1 MNSYSSFDENNDS
14 IFNNQVYT
22 KHEIKNFEVGNEI
35 EERNDS
41 TNFTDS
47 HTIVKN
53 LTERGV
59 KNLNK
64 IEKKNIEN
72 KTEGKKNEYK
82 LLGKKTKNESN
93 TKYKRFNVLKKI
105 MTHFQ
110 HYVIKIKVNIKG
122 IKKIPYKINTQGNKN
137 YLMCVFKGDIYSYLN
152 QEIEKKRP
160 NEKILKKL
168 NTEKKKFLARNF
180 LEVFYNDFIKILNK
194 DYLEK
199 NNIDEEE
206 FEIWKKIIYYNPKK
220 KKTEYKNE
228 YEKYGLYQCIEESK
242 GREAYYEYK
251 LIKKIFKIEK
261 MKKNSNIKTDNQN
274 NENKDNNLSPN
285 SNINNNLSSKSENKD
300 NNFPSQDDNSDFYNF
315 LSKTSNLLIDNS
327 TQSRRESFDL
337 LNMGSDCSN
346 FNISLNFENE

>member
-47 HTIVKN
+47 PTIVKI
-53 LTERGV
+53 LTKRGV

-72 KTEGKKNEYK
+72 KTEGKKNENK

-93 TKYKRFNVLKKI
+93 TKYKRYNVLKKQ
-105 MTHFQ
+105 MTH
-110 HYVIKIKVNIKG
+110 YKNYIIETLNTKE

-228 YEKYGLYQCIEESK
+228 YEKYGLYQYIEETK

>member
-47 HTIVKN
+47 PTIVKI
-53 LTERGV
+53 LTKRGV

-160 NEKILKKL
+160 NENILKKL

-206 FEIWKKIIYYNPKK
+206 FEIWKKIIYYKPKK

-228 YEKYGLYQCIEESK
+228 YEKYGFYQYIYEKKERK
-242 GREAYYEYK
+242 AQNEYK
-251 LIKKIFKIEK
+251 LIEKIFEIEK
-261 MKKNSNIKTDNQN
+261 IKKNKNSDIKIDNSSNNDINYSFN
-274 NENKDNNLSPN
+274 NSEP
-285 SNINNNLSSKSENKD
+285 NNNGLNNIFPSDSFDLFNFNSENKYTD
-300 NNFPSQDDNSDFYNF
+300 E
-315 LSKTSNLLIDNS
+315 I
-327 TQSRRESFDL
+327 FD
-337 LNMGSDCSN
+337 
-346 FNISLNFENE
+346 FENIEYLGIYK

>member
-47 HTIVKN
+47 PTIVKI
-53 LTERGV
+53 LTKRGV

-93 TKYKRFNVLKKI
+93 TKYTIYDVLKKA
-105 MTHFQ
+105 MTHYQ
-110 HYVIKIKVNIKG
+110 KYIIVIKLNTKE

-160 NEKILKKL
+160 NENILKKL

-180 LEVFYNDFIKILNK
+180 LEVFYNDFIKILDK
-194 DYLEK
+194 DYLNE
-199 NNIDEEE
+199 NNIDDEE
-206 FEIWKKIIYYNPKK
+206 FKIK
-220 KKTEYKNE
+220 
-228 YEKYGLYQCIEESK
+228 
-242 GREAYYEYK
+242 
-251 LIKKIFKIEK
+251 
-261 MKKNSNIKTDNQN
+261 
-274 NENKDNNLSPN
+274 
-285 SNINNNLSSKSENKD
+285 
-300 NNFPSQDDNSDFYNF
+300 
-315 LSKTSNLLIDNS
+315 
-327 TQSRRESFDL
+327 
-337 LNMGSDCSN
+337 
-346 FNISLNFENE
+346 